1 MKPSPLNVVYAGRV
15 GYERGLAWQAEL
27 EQQRLAHEIPDQLLV
42 LEHPSVITLGHRA
55 AEGNVLA
62 SPEFLRGQGI
72 EVHRVNRGGDVTYHG
87 PGQIVLYAVAHLDE
101 RRIRVADFVWA
112 LEEAMIRTA
121 AAVGVDACRQA
132 RRPGVFVNYDK
143 VGAVGIHVSRGVTT
157 HGLAL
162 NVDPQLE
169 HFNLI
174 VPCGLRDHG
183 VTSLQSLVH
192 DRLRQADLAQR
203 LVSHLVE
210 LLRWYPLEEA
220 SKPGGRPGPARGAH
234 MNILG

>member
-1 MKPSPLNVVYAGRV
+1 MKPSPLNVIDAGRV

-27 EQQRLAHEIPDQLLV
+27 EQKRLAREIPDQLLL

-55 AEGNVLA
+55 AEGHILVSPDVLRA
-62 SPEFLRGQGI
+62 QGI

-87 PGQIVLYAVAHLDE
+87 PGQIVVYAVAHLDDKC
-101 RRIRVADFVWA
+101 IRVADFVWA

-121 AAVGVDACRQA
+121 AAVGIDAGRQEK
-132 RRPGVFVNYDK
+132 RPGVFVGQDK

-162 NVDPQLE
+162 NVDPRLE
-169 HFNLI
+169 HFDLI

-183 VTSLQSLVH
+183 VTSLQRLVQ
-192 DRLRQADLAQR
+192 DRLRQEDLASR
-203 LVSHLVE
+203 LVSHLTE
-210 LLRWYPLEEA
+210 LLCWRPLEALSRSTERL
-220 SKPGGRPGPARGAH
+220 GPGPGVAMKTVG
-234 MNILG
+234 